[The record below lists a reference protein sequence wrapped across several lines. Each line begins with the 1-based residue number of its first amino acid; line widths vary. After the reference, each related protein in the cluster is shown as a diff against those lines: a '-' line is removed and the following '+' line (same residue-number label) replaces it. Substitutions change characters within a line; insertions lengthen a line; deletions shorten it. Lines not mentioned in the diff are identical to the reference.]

1 MLGRHEFGV
10 WCRIEY
16 EIVMDVDMNYVC
28 DGVVIIWLLL
38 WLLHRLKEAK
48 GMIVLEKG
56 GRKEWT
62 EKG

>member
-1 MLGRHEFGV
+1 
-10 WCRIEY
+10 
-16 EIVMDVDMNYVC
+16 MDVDMNYVC